1 MVYRFTIISN
11 EVEDFIREIK
21 IDAEATFYD
30 LHQAILSSC
39 HYADNVPTSFFICNQ
54 EWEQEQEILLEDM
67 GTSRSDEDLYLMK
80 KTRLNELLEDE
91 KQRMVY
97 VFDPLDNRM
106 FFIELTEIS
115 FGKTQEQP
123 VCSRSHGE
131 APQQSMDLEEF
142 LNKETTKPSEDLNE
156 DFYGRHGRIRPRRIR
171 NQRRKPLSLIH
182 EAPTCRIDR
191 AYGSRKNRTQPFVG

>member
-1 MVYRFTIISN
+1 MPRPPFTTC
-11 EVEDFIREIK
+11 IRPYCFR
-21 IDAEATFYD
+21 ATMQTMCLLLF
-30 LHQAILSSC
+30 SSVTKSG
-39 HYADNVPTSFFICNQ
+39 NK
-54 EWEQEQEILLEDM
+54 ILLEDM

-156 DFYGRHGRIRPRRIR
+156 DFYGSESFDTEEFDPEGFEISEGNPYH
-171 NQRRKPLSLIH
+171 
-182 EAPTCRIDR
+182 
-191 AYGSRKNRTQPFVG
+191 

>member
-1 MVYRFTIISN
+1 MVYKFLILSD
-11 EVEDFIREIK
+11 EVDHFAREIE
-21 IDAEATFYD
+21 IDSEATFLELND
-30 LHQAILSSC
+30 AILESVG
-39 HYADNVPTSFFICNQ
+39 YAKDQLTSFFICEDN
-54 EWEQEQEILLEDM
+54 WEKKIEVTLMDM
-67 GTSRSDEDLYLMK
+67 ETGYDEDSWVMGE
-80 KTRLNELLEDE
+80 TRLSELLEDE

-156 DFYGRHGRIRPRRIR
+156 DFYGSESFDTEEFDPEGFEISEGNPYH
-171 NQRRKPLSLIH
+171 
-182 EAPTCRIDR
+182 
-191 AYGSRKNRTQPFVG
+191 

>member
-67 GTSRSDEDLYLMK
+67 GTSRSDEDLY
-80 KTRLNELLEDE
+80 
-91 KQRMVY
+91 
-97 VFDPLDNRM
+97 
-106 FFIELTEIS
+106 FIELTEIS

-156 DFYGRHGRIRPRRIR
+156 DFYGSESFDTEEFDPEGFEISEGNPYH
-171 NQRRKPLSLIH
+171 
-182 EAPTCRIDR
+182 
-191 AYGSRKNRTQPFVG
+191 

>member
-30 LHQAILSSC
+30 LHQAILFSC

-80 KTRLNELLEDE
+80 KDTA
-91 KQRMVY
+91 QRAVG
-97 VFDPLDNRM
+97 R
-106 FFIELTEIS
+106 
-115 FGKTQEQP
+115 
-123 VCSRSHGE
+123 R
-131 APQQSMDLEEF
+131 
-142 LNKETTKPSEDLNE
+142 ETT
-156 DFYGRHGRIRPRRIR
+156 YGLCFRPV
-171 NQRRKPLSLIH
+171 
-182 EAPTCRIDR
+182 
-191 AYGSRKNRTQPFVG
+191 GQPHVFH

>member
-80 KTRLNELLEDE
+80 RHGSTNCWKTKNNAWS
-91 KQRMVY
+91 M
-97 VFDPLDNRM
+97 FSTHWTTAC

-156 DFYGRHGRIRPRRIR
+156 DFYG
-171 NQRRKPLSLIH
+171 S
-182 EAPTCRIDR
+182 R
-191 AYGSRKNRTQPFVG
+191 ASTRKNSTRKDSKSAKATLIIDS

>member
-1 MVYRFTIISN
+1 
-11 EVEDFIREIK
+11 
-21 IDAEATFYD
+21 
-30 LHQAILSSC
+30 
-39 HYADNVPTSFFICNQ
+39 
-54 EWEQEQEILLEDM
+54 
-67 GTSRSDEDLYLMK
+67 MK

-156 DFYGRHGRIRPRRIR
+156 DFYGSESFDTEEFDPEGFE
-171 NQRRKPLSLIH
+171 LSEGNPYH
-182 EAPTCRIDR
+182 
-191 AYGSRKNRTQPFVG
+191 